1 MSNVGLIGA
10 SLKHSISKDLHM
22 NAAGQFNLQL
32 EYNLWEIESNI
43 EKFIHKVRDSNILG
57 FNITIPYKEKVISF
71 LDELD
76 PISEEI
82 GSVNTVVNNN
92 GKLIG
97 YNTDLYGIQ
106 KSFELNNTNILDK
119 KIFIIGSGGVAKTL
133 IYYFIKNHAGQII
146 VVNRSA
152 SKFSS
157 IKSFGNEIEC
167 LTFDDPKLSTVQL
180 NADIIVNATPFGMKF
195 STLEGQLPPFHT
207 SFNSNQLIFD
217 LVYNPELTPLV
228 LLANKM
234 GSKTITGLGMLV
246 YQAAKSFELWTNQF
260 PNEEEMLIEG
270 RKILSNNEGNF

>member
-106 KSFELNNTNILDK
+106 KSFELNN
-119 KIFIIGSGGVAKTL
+119 V
-133 IYYFIKNHAGQII
+133 
-146 VVNRSA
+146 
-152 SKFSS
+152 SS
-157 IKSFGNEIEC
+157 I
-167 LTFDDPKLSTVQL
+167 
-180 NADIIVNATPFGMKF
+180 
-195 STLEGQLPPFHT
+195 
-207 SFNSNQLIFD
+207 
-217 LVYNPELTPLV
+217 
-228 LLANKM
+228 
-234 GSKTITGLGMLV
+234 
-246 YQAAKSFELWTNQF
+246 
-260 PNEEEMLIEG
+260 
-270 RKILSNNEGNF
+270 